1 MAGESLIIGNGNWGV
16 KSGNLLGYNLNGGNY
31 VPRELTFTRATT
43 GTRTN
48 GALLVED
55 TPPNLFQYSE
65 QFNNALWGKSSTTIV
80 TPNTTTAPNGTMTAD
95 SFILNGAGSCFVF
108 QTPVVSFNFFT
119 TSVYVKYVNRQFIQ
133 IVYGSGLTEYANFD
147 ILNGFVTGGSYTGA
161 SISNEG
167 NGWFRISLTSTGV
180 VASVDTYI
188 WAIDSGTALRA
199 AACNGIGSYS
209 IWGAQIV
216 NGSSVKPYF
225 GTTTRLNFPRI
236 DYSTGTAALLM
247 EPQRTNLQLNS
258 ENFSVMGQLSVTTTV
273 NQIEAPSGLITADLI
288 TELATTATHGV
299 FNNAAC
305 SVVSGTVYT
314 LSCYF
319 KKGPGATAPD
329 IVQISS
335 PQGFSGFYANFN
347 ITTGVVTQSFGV
359 TSTAITSVG
368 NGWWRC
374 SFTATASSTAG
385 FSGLAISLTNNNPTS
400 GISPSYLG
408 QTTSNIYVWGAQV
421 EAGTYATSY
430 IPTTSASV
438 TRNADASTTSG
449 MNTFIGQTEG
459 TIILDINTIAENSDW
474 VTIGPISGSAYTNG
488 IGLGYYS
495 NSVRFTLSSP
505 SGTLTSTTASISG
518 RNKIAIAYK
527 SGDSSIYINGVSVF
541 SSAGAFSFG
550 VLLDSITVASSSFQV
565 GSIANN
571 KLYSCTLYK
580 TRLSNAEL
588 ITLTK

>member
-43 GTRTN
+43 ATRTN
-48 GALLVED
+48 GALLVES
-55 TPPNLFQYSE
+55 TPL
-65 QFNNALWGKSSTTIV
+65 ST
-80 TPNTTTAPNGTMTAD
+80 
-95 SFILNGAGSCFVF
+95 
-108 QTPVVSFNFFT
+108 
-119 TSVYVKYVNRQFIQ
+119 
-133 IVYGSGLTEYANFD
+133 
-147 ILNGFVTGGSYTGA
+147 
-161 SISNEG
+161 
-167 NGWFRISLTSTGV
+167 
-180 VASVDTYI
+180 
-188 WAIDSGTALRA
+188 
-199 AACNGIGSYS
+199 
-209 IWGAQIV
+209 
-216 NGSSVKPYF
+216 
-225 GTTTRLNFPRI
+225 PRI

-421 EAGTYATSY
+421 EAGSFATSY

-459 TIILDINTIAENSDW
+459 TIVLDINNINENSDW
-474 VTIGPISGSAYTNG
+474 LTLNPISGSSYTNG
-488 IGLGYYS
+488 IGLGLYATAIRVQIYS
-495 NSVRFTLSSP
+495 SGGNAFITVSP
-505 SGTLTSTTASISG
+505 ISG
-518 RNKIAIAYK
+518 RNKIALAYK
-527 SGDSSIYINGVSVF
+527 SGDIALYINGVQVGT
-541 SSAGAFSFG
+541 SSATFSFG
-550 VLLDSITVASSSFQV
+550 VLLDGITAASSSWLAGV
-565 GSIANN
+565 LSNL
-571 KLYSCTLYK
+571 KLYSAALYK
-580 TRLSNAEL
+580 TRLTNAEL